1 MKIHAGFPFP
11 AGGGQGITITGD
23 AAEICYASGMECV
36 CEAPVRFCSG
46 VRVDAGFIGAFS
58 FFNQQCS
65 VRFVESIG
73 RFGLFGPEVVREMEE
88 KASEIRAIVDDVMSG
103 GAR

>member
-1 MKIHAGFPFP
+1 
-11 AGGGQGITITGD
+11 
-23 AAEICYASGMECV
+23 MECV

-65 VRFVESIG
+65 MRFVGSIG
-73 RFGLFGPEVVREMEE
+73 RFGLFGPEVVT
-88 KASEIRAIVDDVMSG
+88 G
-103 GAR
+103 GAVHPVESVSTHLVFQNMDCGWNRPFLHLYDDMEWLE